1 MTLLSHYYWTLLII
15 IIARSDGL
23 LNDFIA
29 MVNRHML
36 FSLIGTVVLEPTNYV
51 NSGCEGDNLT
61 FFCNVSGTSLWW
73 LSTRPGDDK
82 LFTDIDVLQVP
93 SQLGNGTITLL
104 AIGTTYLYSSLHFT
118 LNSRHNGTR
127 IGCGPG
133 LDMLVNRLVVVE
145 GKE

>member
-1 MTLLSHYYWTLLII
+1 M
-15 IIARSDGL
+15 
-23 LNDFIA
+23 
-29 MVNRHML
+29 
-36 FSLIGTVVLEPTNYV
+36 LEPTNCV

-61 FFCNVSGTSLWW
+61 FFCNVNGTSLWW
-73 LSTRPGDDK
+73 SWTRPEDDSASRK
-82 LFTDIDVLQVP
+82 LFTDLDTLQLQVP
-93 SQLGNGTITLL
+93 SQVSDGTATLL

-133 LDMLVNRLVVVE
+133 VDRLVNRLVVVK

>member
-1 MTLLSHYYWTLLII
+1 M
-15 IIARSDGL
+15 
-23 LNDFIA
+23 
-29 MVNRHML
+29 
-36 FSLIGTVVLEPTNYV
+36 LEPTNYV

-73 LSTRPGDDK
+73 TWTRPEHDSVSK
-82 LFTDIDVLQVP
+82 KVFTDQDSLQVNMP
-93 SQLGNGTITLL
+93 SIADDGVTATLL
-104 AIGTTYLYSSLHFT
+104 AIVTTYLYSSLHFT

-133 LDMLVNRLVVVE
+133 VDRLVNRLVVVK